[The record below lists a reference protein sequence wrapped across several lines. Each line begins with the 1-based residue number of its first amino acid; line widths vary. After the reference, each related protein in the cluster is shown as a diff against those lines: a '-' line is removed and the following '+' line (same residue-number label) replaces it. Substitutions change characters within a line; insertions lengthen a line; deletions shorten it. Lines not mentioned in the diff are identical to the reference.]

1 MGKPGML
8 QFMELLRVGH
18 DLATE
23 TTIAKKTRKT
33 GIVLCQYYTVVE
45 LLERTATFDYGMFM
59 IS

>member
-1 MGKPGML
+1 ML
-8 QFMELLRVGH
+8 QFMELPRVGH

-33 GIVLCQYYTVVE
+33 GIVLCQYYRVVE

>member
-1 MGKPGML
+1 ML
-8 QFMELLRVGH
+8 QFMELPRVGH

-23 TTIAKKTRKT
+23 TIAKKTRKT
-33 GIVLCQYYTVVE
+33 GMVLCQYYRVVE